1 MLGPSMAIS
10 TGEWGH
16 RRVALPAALPAALQA
31 PAEAQARPRPAALPH
46 FPWTCL
52 RPQIMVID
60 CDIRVPC
67 SLSLL
72 GGLVLSSA
80 PR

>member
-1 MLGPSMAIS
+1 MLGPSTAVS

-16 RRVALPAALPAALQA
+16 RRVALPAALQA
-31 PAEAQARPRPAALPH
+31 PAEAQARPWPAALPH